1 MFKRNTKISF
11 KNFGGKMK
19 IIAFGTMKGGVG
31 KTTLAF
37 NLAAILEERSRV
49 LLVDLDPQC
58 NLNQC
63 VGLDLNTRDGYTI
76 KDIFENPR
84 IDPALAAVEVGDN
97 ETIIPGSID
106 LTVTEARLPSRAGKE
121 LVLRRYVEDHIDFFS
136 RYDYLILD
144 TGPSMSNINQNGFV
158 AADKIILVSDVS
170 LHSIRGAELFMFLW
184 RDIREALRLPDNIS
198 ALILNNYDGRINLAK
213 ELTAFCQENEELAPL
228 LIPTAIPARV
238 SMKKSAVESTPI
250 CQLYPGDA
258 ASIAL
263 RQVAAELAEK
273 GVF

>member
-1 MFKRNTKISF
+1 
-11 KNFGGKMK
+11 MK

-37 NLAAILEERSRV
+37 NLAAILAEQSKV

-58 NLNQC
+58 NLNQS
-63 VGLDLNTRDGYTI
+63 VGLDLNTRGGYTV
-76 KDIFENPR
+76 KDIFEDPKL
-84 IDPALAAVEVGDN
+84 DPAAVAVEIGEN
-97 ETIIPGSID
+97 ETILPGSID
-106 LTVTEARLPSRAGKE
+106 LTVTEARLPSMAGKE
-121 LVLRRYVEDHIDFFS
+121 LAFTRYIEDHANFFHQ
-136 RYDYLILD
+136 YDYVILD
-144 TGPSMSNINQNGFV
+144 TGPSMSNINQNGFA
-158 AADKIILVSDVS
+158 AADKIVLVSDVS

-184 RDIREALRLPDNIS
+184 RDIRTALRLPDNIS

-213 ELTAFCQENEELAPL
+213 ELTTFCRENEELAPL

-238 SMKKSAVESTPI
+238 AMKKSVVENKPV
-250 CQLYPGDA
+250 CQLYPSDA
-258 ASIAL
+258 VAIAL